1 LALLT
6 GFVLG
11 SLNKIWPWKSTSEV
25 LNRSTGLSEQM
36 SQQFDYGTLS
46 VAQRI
51 TQDFDSF
58 KAVKEISILPDQYA
72 LINQG
77 INAEL
82 IPAISMMVLGFIVLF
97 SLEYL
102 GRQNQS
108 T

>member
-1 LALLT
+1 
-6 GFVLG
+6 
-11 SLNKIWPWKSTSEV
+11 
-25 LNRSTGLSEQM
+25 M
-36 SQQFDYGTLS
+36 SHQFEYGTLS

-58 KAVKEISILPDQYA
+58 KAVKEISILPDQYS

-77 INAEL
+77 INAEV
-82 IPAISMMVLGFIVLF
+82 IPAISMMVLGFILLF

-108 T
+108 A

>member
-1 LALLT
+1 VT
-6 GFVLG
+6 
-11 SLNKIWPWKSTSEV
+11 
-25 LNRSTGLSEQM
+25 
-36 SQQFDYGTLS
+36 
-46 VAQRI
+46 QRI